1 VSPSPHGDDKGAP
14 PGEKLQ
20 KILARLG
27 YGSRRELEQWIADG
41 RVSVDGKLARLG
53 DRVTEEQQIR
63 VDGRPVNLPQE
74 GLRRRVLVY
83 YKPEGE
89 VCSRSDPQGRPTIFD
104 HLPGLRAG
112 RWVAVGRLDLNSQ
125 GLMLLTNDGELAN
138 RLMHP
143 RYEIEREY
151 AVRVLGEVTDDM
163 VQQLKKGVE
172 LEDGLAKF
180 DTIVDAGGE
189 GANHW
194 YHVTL
199 HEGRNREVRRMWE
212 AVGVKVSRLTR
223 VRFGP
228 LRLPRNLRV
237 GNWEQLD
244 DNTLAPLLEK
254 VGLKAERRQQRPQK
268 RDGRKKHA
276 RNKRRPPRPRRR

>member
-1 VSPSPHGDDKGAP
+1 MSDTPNGDDQGAP
-14 PGEKLQ
+14 AGEKLQ

-41 RVSVDGKLARLG
+41 RVSVDGKLATLG
-53 DRVTEEQQIR
+53 DRVTAEQQIR
-63 VDGRPVNLPQE
+63 VDGNPVNQPKE
-74 GLRRRVLVY
+74 GLRRRVLAY

-112 RWVAVGRLDLNSQ
+112 RWVSVGRLDLNSQ
-125 GLMLLTNDGELAN
+125 GLLLLTNDGELAN

-151 AVRVLGEVTDDM
+151 AVRVLGEVDESM
-163 VQQLKKGVE
+163 IAQLKKGVE

-180 DTIVDAGGE
+180 DKIVDAGGE

-212 AVGVKVSRLTR
+212 AVGARVSRLIR

-228 LRLPRNLRV
+228 LGMPRNLRV

-244 DNTLAPLLEK
+244 ENTLAPLLEK
-254 VGLKAERRQQRPQK
+254 VGLKAERKQQRPQ
-268 RDGRKKHA
+268 RKKSA
-276 RNKRRPPRPRRR
+276 RPRRKPPRPRRR

>member
-41 RVSVDGKLARLG
+41 RVSVDGKLAKLG

-63 VDGRPVNLPQE
+63 VDGRPVNLPKE
-74 GLRRRVLVY
+74 GLKRRVLVY

-151 AVRVLGEVTDDM
+151 AVRVLGEVSEEM

-254 VGLKAERRQQRPQK
+254 VGLKAERRQQRPA
-268 RDGRKKHA
+268 RKKHA
-276 RNKRRPPRPRRR
+276 RGKRRPPRPRRR

>member
-1 VSPSPHGDDKGAP
+1 VTDSPNGDDKGAP
-14 PGEKLQ
+14 QGEKLQ

-27 YGSRRELEQWIADG
+27 YGSRRELEQWIAGG
-41 RVSVDGKLARLG
+41 RVSVDGKVARLG
-53 DRVTEEQQIR
+53 DRVTPEQQLR
-63 VDGRPVNLPQE
+63 VDGRPVNQPHE
-74 GLRRRVLVY
+74 GLRRRVLAY

-112 RWVAVGRLDLNSQ
+112 RWVTVGRLDLNSQ
-125 GLMLLTNDGELAN
+125 GLLLLTNDGELAN

-151 AVRVLGEVTDDM
+151 AVRVLGEVDDSM
-163 VQQLKKGVE
+163 IEQLKKGVE
-172 LEDGLAKF
+172 LEDGVAKF
-180 DTIVDAGGE
+180 DKIIDAGGE

-212 AVGVKVSRLTR
+212 AVGAKVSRLIR

-228 LRLPRNLRV
+228 LGMPRGLHV
-237 GNWEQLD
+237 GHWQELD
-244 DNTLAPLLEK
+244 DNILAPLLEK
-254 VGLKAERRQQRPQK
+254 VGLKAERRQQRPQ
-268 RDGRKKHA
+268 RKKSTRPKA
-276 RNKRRPPRPRRR
+276 RRRPPRPRRR

>member
-1 VSPSPHGDDKGAP
+1 MSPSPHGDGKGAP

-41 RVSVDGKLARLG
+41 RVSVDGKVAHLG
-53 DRVTEEQQIR
+53 DRVTPEQQLR
-63 VDGRPVNLPQE
+63 VDGHPVMQPRE
-74 GLRRRVLVY
+74 GLRRRVLAY

-112 RWVAVGRLDLNSQ
+112 RWVSVGRLDLNSQ
-125 GLMLLTNDGELAN
+125 GLLLLTNDGELAN

-151 AVRVLGEVTDDM
+151 AVRVLGEVSDAM
-163 VQQLKKGVE
+163 IEQLKKGVE

-212 AVGVKVSRLTR
+212 AVGARVSRLTR

-228 LRLPRNLRV
+228 LVLPRNLRV

-244 DNTLAPLLEK
+244 ENTLAPLLEK
-254 VGLKAERRQQRPQK
+254 VGLKAERKQQRPQ
-268 RDGRKKHA
+268 RKKSA
-276 RNKRRPPRPRRR
+276 RSRRRPPRPRRR